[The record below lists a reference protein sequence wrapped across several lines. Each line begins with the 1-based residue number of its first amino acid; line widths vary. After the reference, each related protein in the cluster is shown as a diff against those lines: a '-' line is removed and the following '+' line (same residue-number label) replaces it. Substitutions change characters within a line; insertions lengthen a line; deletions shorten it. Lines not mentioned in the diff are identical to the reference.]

1 MFAAHPCK
9 TSGFAAPLG
18 QVKLFLPVCGCW
30 SSEPRHALRVG
41 SWNGSTGEGRQIKL
55 GSAVW
60 LVWLS
65 SGSSG
70 NSRRDCASSHREEKY
85 SGISCHLGGPVGQ
98 RWKIAVKIWKK
109 NWPCRRQTR
118 PVSGTFPGSQDPFQR
133 SRALWDCAQ
142 TPLFPLVNACHTRL
156 RLRCGITSIL
166 HARHPG
172 LRRRSNFETRRQRV
186 IKKRDAKLADPLTRQ
201 DDE

>member
-1 MFAAHPCK
+1 V
-9 TSGFAAPLG
+9 PLG
-18 QVKLFLPVCGCW
+18 RPRWAAMEDC
-30 SSEPRHALRVG
+30 SESL
-41 SWNGSTGEGRQIKL
+41 
-55 GSAVW
+55 
-60 LVWLS
+60 
-65 SGSSG
+65 
-70 NSRRDCASSHREEKY
+70 EEKLAM
-85 SGISCHLGGPVGQ
+85 SASD
-98 RWKIAVKIWKK
+98 
-109 NWPCRRQTR
+109 

-142 TPLFPLVNACHTRL
+142 TPLFPLVNARHTRL